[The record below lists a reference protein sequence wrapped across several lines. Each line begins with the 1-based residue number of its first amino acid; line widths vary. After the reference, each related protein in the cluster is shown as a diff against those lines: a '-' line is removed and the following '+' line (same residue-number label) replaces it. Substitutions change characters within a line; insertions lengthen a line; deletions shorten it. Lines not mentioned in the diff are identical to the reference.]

1 MITNRYTIDALVP
14 EPYAAQLAALRRQY
28 DTFCRQWLPP
38 HVTLVPPF
46 DMFLSRADKQ
56 LIRELRVS
64 CDMTLGGLD
73 AIVRKFTSVLCYSLP
88 DGCLSPLRTAI
99 YEVVPNLPVPE
110 HRDDSFRVTVASRI
124 PNDLLEPL
132 KNEVGKQKV
141 EGSFTIDRATLYS
154 WDDDVRQWIEI
165 T

>member
-1 MITNRYTIDALVP
+1 MTTNRYTIIALVP
-14 EPYAAQLAALRRQY
+14 EPYAAQLASMRRQY

-38 HVTLVPPF
+38 HATIIPPF

-64 CDMTLGGLD
+64 CNPSFGGLD
-73 AIVRKFTSVLCYSLP
+73 AIVRKYTSVLFYSLP
-88 DGCLSPLRTAI
+88 KGCLTPLRTAI
-99 YEVVPNLPVPE
+99 YGAVPNLPVPE
-110 HRDDSFRVTVASRI
+110 HNDDSFHVTVASRI
-124 PNDLLEPL
+124 PNELLEPL
-132 KNEVGKQKV
+132 KSEVGKQKV
-141 EGSFTIDRATLYS
+141 EGSFTLDRATLYS